1 VSNLVTNPLY
11 AALSALHSQ
20 LERDAP
26 TMSNALKGA
35 DQQML
40 GGGTWVGPAARD
52 WGSQLDGYSRDCA
65 SQVNGMLA
73 ELEQQMQL
81 TPQKVTQ
88 QEAMG
93 ISKEMQLAAES
104 M

>member
-11 AALSALHSQ
+11 QALSDLYSQ
-20 LERDAP
+20 LEQDAP
-26 TMSNALKGA
+26 TMSNALKTA

-40 GGGTWVGPAARD
+40 GNQTWVGPAARS

-65 SQVNGMLA
+65 AQVSGMLA
-73 ELEQQMQL
+73 EVQQQMQAL
-81 TPQKVTQ
+81 PQKVTQ
-88 QEAMG
+88 QEAFA
-93 ISKEMQLAAES
+93 ISKAMQLTAYD

>member
-1 VSNLVTNPLY
+1 MSNLVTNPLY
-11 AALSALHSQ
+11 QALSDLHSQ
-20 LERDAP
+20 LEQDAP
-26 TMSNALKGA
+26 TMSNALKNA

-40 GGGTWVGPAARD
+40 GDQTWVGPTAQG

-73 ELEQQMQL
+73 EVEQQIQAI
-81 TPQKVTQ
+81 PQKVTQ

-93 ISKEMQLAAES
+93 ISKEMQLYAEGY
-104 M
+104 